1 LTKAAELAQVQV
13 VTPLLEAILLLAP
26 EALGAFQ
33 AALEEVLGPTLILR
47 ICSGVLLGQ
56 AEELVVGVEVLSN
69 RKRFLLGIVLRCK
82 QRFRLWRLPRERAKR

>member
-33 AALEEVLGPTLILR
+33 VALGEVLGPTLILR
-47 ICSGVLLGQ
+47 ICSGVLLGE
-56 AEELVVGVEVLSN
+56 ADELVVGVEVLSN
-69 RKRFLLGIVLRCK
+69 RKRFWLGIVSRFK
-82 QRFRLWRLPRERAKR
+82 QRFRLWRLPKERAKR